1 MTTTIVTA
9 RDILRDY
16 KSVFN
21 DVRKTKRPVIV
32 TTHKEPQ
39 VAVVSLDDLERL
51 QRLQNKESAKNLLDF
66 SERARK
72 LLKDEKLPEDLASKH
87 DGYLWGK

>member
-1 MTTTIVTA
+1 MTTTIITA

-21 DVRKTKRPVIV
+21 DVRKTKRPAIV

-39 VAVVSLDDLERL
+39 VAIVSLDDLERL
-51 QRLQNKESAKNLLDF
+51 QGLQNKDSAKNLLDF
-66 SERARK
+66 TERARK
-72 LLKDEKLPEDLASKH
+72 LLENEKLPEDLASKH
-87 DGYLWGK
+87 DEYLWGK

>member
-21 DVRKTKRPVIV
+21 DVRKTKRPAIV

-39 VAVVSLDDLERL
+39 VAIVSLEDLQRL
-51 QRLQNKESAKNLLDF
+51 QRLQNKDSSKNLLDF
-66 SERARK
+66 AERARK
-72 LLKDEKLPEDLASKH
+72 LLKNEKLPEDLASRH
-87 DGYLWGK
+87 DEYLWGK

>member
-21 DVRKTKRPVIV
+21 DVRKTKRPAIV

-39 VAVVSLDDLERL
+39 VAIVSLEDLQRL
-51 QRLQNKESAKNLLDF
+51 QRLQNKDSSKNLLDF
-66 SERARK
+66 TERARK
-72 LLKDEKLPEDLASKH
+72 LLKNEKLPEDLASKH
-87 DGYLWGK
+87 DEYLWGK

>member
-16 KSVFN
+16 KRVFN
-21 DVRKTKRPVIV
+21 DVRKTKRPAIV

-39 VAVVSLDDLERL
+39 VAIVSLEDLQRL
-51 QRLQNKESAKNLLDF
+51 QRLQNKDSSKNLLDF
-66 SERARK
+66 TERARK
-72 LLKDEKLPEDLASKH
+72 LLKNEKLPEDLASKH
-87 DGYLWGK
+87 DEYLWGK